1 MDFDRLEQCYNRNIF
16 IKFMSWWVPLPPLCT
31 PVAKGWGGGGVEL
44 ICVIINFPGFWSYLN
59 YVSASVDRVPKQG
72 SIVQPTFCF
81 LWVLYCKNKNWPWV
95 LFDMSRPKVD
105 TLVGQPIT
113 LVSYPW
119 TLSFYLWFTTNKLWD
134 FYMVNPMP
142 SKSTFS
148 ISCVLWGEPGL
159 V

>member
-1 MDFDRLEQCYNRNIF
+1 MDFDRLEQCYNSNIF

-31 PVAKGWGGGGVEL
+31 PVAKGWGGGGRVDL
-44 ICVIINFPGFWSYLN
+44 RNYKFPGFLVVFKLCIR
-59 YVSASVDRVPKQG
+59 VSGQGSKTEG

-119 TLSFYLWFTTNKLWD
+119 TLSFYLWFTTNMLWD
-134 FYMVNPMP
+134 FYMVNPLP
-142 SKSTFS
+142 AKSTFS
-148 ISCVLWGEPGL
+148 ISCVPWGEPGL